1 MEYDAIP
8 LWRNMQKKKKNA
20 RAPPPHLLFISD
32 PPPPPSP
39 NSWIRHCIS
48 TKIGWG
54 GELSSPL
61 SFHGR
66 GTPAPPLP
74 PPPPPPPPPLLT
86 GLLSIGSLS
95 YRTRSQKTTVSW
107 FFFLCRI
114 TDGSREQKGSSFFP
128 RLQSD

>member
-8 LWRNMQKKKKNA
+8 LWSNMQKKFA

-32 PPPPPSP
+32 PPPPPPSP
-39 NSWIRHCIS
+39 NSRIRHCIS

-61 SFHGR
+61 YFHGR
-66 GTPAPPLP
+66 GTPAPPL
-74 PPPPPPPPPLLT
+74 PPPPPLLT

-107 FFFLCRI
+107 FFFLCRK
-114 TDGSREQKGSSFFP
+114 TDGSREQNWLHDLTCWP
-128 RLQSD
+128 CTILA